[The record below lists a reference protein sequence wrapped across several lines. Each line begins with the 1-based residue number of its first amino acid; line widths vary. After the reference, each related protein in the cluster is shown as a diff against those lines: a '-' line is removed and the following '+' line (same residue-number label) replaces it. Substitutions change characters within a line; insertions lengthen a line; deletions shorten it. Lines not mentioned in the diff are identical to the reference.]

1 MRRLTYLLG
10 IGLLAL
16 QLAGSPA
23 WAAAAPTTTTTR
35 HRATMHR
42 SAAHTTRHWEAIAG
56 VFRTQK
62 AAGALVNRLDAKGFK
77 GYTVR
82 SRTIS
87 HNKRFEVERQMPD
100 KRAAVAGAQHLRAAG
115 FHGRAVLE

>member
-10 IGLLAL
+10 VGLLAM

-35 HRATMHR
+35 HRT
-42 SAAHTTRHWEAIAG
+42 AAHRTAASTNRHWEAIAG
-56 VFRTQK
+56 VFRTQQS
-62 AAGALVNRLDAKGFK
+62 AQALVSRLDAKGLK

-82 SRTIS
+82 SRTVS
-87 HNKRFEVERQMPD
+87 HHKRFEVERQMPD
-100 KRAAVAGAQHLRAAG
+100 KAAAAAEVQRLRTAG
-115 FHGRAVLE
+115 FHGRTALE